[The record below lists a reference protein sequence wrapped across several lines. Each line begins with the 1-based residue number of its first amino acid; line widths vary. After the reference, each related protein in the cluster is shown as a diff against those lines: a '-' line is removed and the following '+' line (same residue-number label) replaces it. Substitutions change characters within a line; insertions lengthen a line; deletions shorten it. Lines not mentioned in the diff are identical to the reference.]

1 MSEQRY
7 WEEYDVIHNNKGKSP
22 LSMKRLLEKLD
33 RYTDKKILKESKN
46 NKKK

>member
-22 LSMKRLLEKLD
+22 RSMKRLLETHD
-33 RYTDKKILKESKN
+33 RYTDKEILKESKN
-46 NKKK
+46 IKKK